1 MITQKH
7 LDNLTYK
14 IIGYAIEIHKELGPG
29 LLESVY
35 ETCMAHL
42 LRQNGHNVKRQ
53 NRVPIV
59 FRGIELDANLRF
71 DLLVDDL
78 VIVELKATEAIA
90 PIHEAK
96 LMTYMRLLEKP
107 KGVIINF
114 NAVNIFKEGQRT
126 RVNEFYA
133 QLLKE

>member
-35 ETCMAHL
+35 EACMAHL

-107 KGVIINF
+107 KGLVINF

-133 QLLKE
+133 RLPKE

>member
-35 ETCMAHL
+35 ETCMAHI
-42 LRQNGHNVKRQ
+42 LRQNGHSVKRQ

-107 KGVIINF
+107 KGVIIIF